1 MSSTSSVD
9 YSTIGKTQAYINQ
22 QNAESSSSSNT
33 ILDQE
38 DFLLMLT
45 TQLEN
50 QDPTEPVDNSQMVT
64 QLSQLS
70 MMESLTTISDN
81 MSSIV
86 SSVNSSAALSAS
98 SLVGRSVLV
107 STDEG
112 FFDGVNP
119 IYAKVDAGSTGA
131 TDITIVVKDANGSV
145 VAEYTAASG
154 VDEMQFVWDGIKTE
168 ATEDSDAEYY
178 PAGMYTIEATGMRNG
193 TAVSLPISM
202 YATVGSVTLGASY
215 SDTILNLVG
224 YGNVTLGDIEEIS
237 L

>member
-1 MSSTSSVD
+1 MSTSSVD
-9 YSTIGKTQAYINQ
+9 YSTIGKTQAYINA
-22 QNAESSSSSNT
+22 QNAESTSSSST

-70 MMESLTTISDN
+70 MMESLTSISDN

-86 SSVNSSAALSAS
+86 TAVNSSAALSAS

-107 STDEG
+107 NTDEA
-112 FFDGVNP
+112 FFDGVNSV
-119 IYAKVDAGSTGA
+119 YAKIDAGSTGA
-131 TDITIVVKDANGSV
+131 TDITIVIKDSSGSI
-145 VAEYTAASG
+145 VAEYTASSG

-168 ATEDSDAEYY
+168 ATEDSEAEYY
-178 PAGMYTIEATGMRNG
+178 SSGMYTIEATGMRNG
-193 TAVSLPISM
+193 TAVSLPVYV
-202 YATVGSVTLGASY
+202 YATVGSVTLGSSY

-224 YGNVTLGDIEEIS
+224 YGDVTLSEVEEIS